1 MPRSTADRRHNC
13 GPGRNRCIRCAPT
26 AAGRGGSSRGR
37 FAPGGAAPRNPHLV
51 PVGLRLLASLAVGVL
66 ALTDVNVVLGDAE
79 PPAEFVCRW
88 ADVPPEIDGCA
99 DDPAW
104 RHAELID
111 CFRLPWLG
119 AAARPARTGTRARL
133 LWDREYLYFFAE
145 LDDTDLYADVAEPDG
160 QTWDNDVF
168 ELFFKPAVE
177 APGYYELQVSAA
189 GTKLDMFLPRRGAG
203 GYNRF
208 KAEGR
213 FRWQAVVQLH
223 GTLNRWQDTDEGW
236 SVEGRIPW
244 TDFLRTGGRPAVGE
258 RWKFALCR
266 YDYSV
271 DFEGPELSTCA
282 PLKSKPFPDFH
293 LYEDYAT
300 LRFEGPRPETAARP
314 YGIGQR
320 IALTGLRV
328 QGTPDPP
335 PPFRAQRV
343 YPELALHFPLAV
355 VQQPGTDLLLIVVQ
369 STPDGATRLI
379 RVPDRP
385 DVSEFETL
393 LDDDR
398 TTYSLAFH
406 PDFAR
411 NGYVFLG
418 HNGPASGG
426 ERHTRVSRFT
436 MQTSPPFALD
446 PASEL
451 VIIEWP
457 SDGHNGG
464 AIGFGHDR
472 MLYITSGDGT
482 SDSDTTLAG
491 QDLSHLLAKV
501 LRIDVDHPDPD
512 RPYSVPPDNPFV
524 NLPGARPETWAYGL
538 RNPWRLTVDPQT
550 GHIWVGNNGQ
560 DLWEQ
565 AYLVSRG
572 ANYGW
577 SVMEG
582 SHPFYLDRA
591 RGPTPF
597 VPPTLEHPHSE
608 ARSLTGGVVYYGQ
621 RYPELRGAYI
631 YGDYATGKIWGAKH
645 DGTQV
650 VWHREL
656 ADTSLQI
663 TGFGLDTQ
671 GELLICDH
679 RQDGGLYTLVPND
692 PSLAE
697 VRFPRRLSETGLFR
711 SVAGH
716 VPEPG
721 LIPYSVNAPLW
732 SDGAYKERY
741 LALPPEGYIEFTRSR
756 AWNFPDGTV
765 LVKSFALDCV
775 QGARVERRWIE
786 TRLLV
791 KQQGEWAGYSY
802 IWNEEQTDA
811 ELVPAAGLDV
821 PYQAMAAPDA
831 ALAAAGGVQPA
842 SAEPLLWHYPS
853 RAECMVC
860 HSRAANF
867 VLGLTELQ
875 MNRQHDYGGV
885 CDNQLRTLEQLGLL
899 RVNWYADAVED
910 LRRQLLQEGLTAE
923 AAAAWLAELAPAR
936 MQRQP
941 VPSTLLSFPP
951 ERYGRLVDPYDPNAD
966 LDRRARSYLHA
977 NCAQCHVLAGGGN
990 AQMELEYTTPL
1001 AETRLI
1007 DVPPLHHRFGI
1018 DNPRL
1023 VAPGDPDRSVL
1034 LLRISHRDAGHMP
1047 PLATRRVDAEAVA
1060 LLRAWIASLAAPP

>member
-1 MPRSTADRRHNC
+1 MRAARFHA
-13 GPGRNRCIRCAPT
+13 CAPLLAWLAWAAVAAVL
-26 AAGRGGSSRGR
+26 AAG
-37 FAPGGAAPRNPHLV
+37 AA
-51 PVGLRLLASLAVGVL
+51 GK
-66 ALTDVNVVLGDAE
+66 E
-79 PPAEFVCRW
+79 PPAEFICRW
-88 ADVPPEIDGCA
+88 ADVAPRIDGSA
-99 DDPAW
+99 EDPAW
-104 RHAELID
+104 QHAEVIEG
-111 CFRLPWLG
+111 FRLPWLG
-119 AAARPARTGTRARL
+119 EAARPARTTTRARL
-133 LWDREYLYFFAE
+133 LWDREYLYFHAE
-145 LDDTDLYADVAEPDG
+145 MEDTDLYADIVEEDG
-160 QTWDNDVF
+160 QTWENDVF
-168 ELFFKPAVE
+168 ELFFKPADD

-189 GTKLDMFLPRRGAG
+189 GTRMDMFLPRRGAG
-203 GYNRF
+203 GYRRF
-208 KAEGR
+208 KSDGR
-213 FRWQAVVQLH
+213 FRWQTAVQRR
-223 GTLNRWQDTDEGW
+223 GTLNHWQDADEGW

-244 TDFLRTGGRPAVGE
+244 TDFLRTGGRPTVGE

-271 DFEGPELSTCA
+271 AFEGPELSTCA
-282 PLKSKPFPDFH
+282 PLASKQVPDFH
-293 LYEDYAT
+293 AYEDYAG
-300 LRFEGPRPETAARP
+300 LRFEGPGPATALRP
-314 YGIGQR
+314 YGISQR
-320 IALTGLRV
+320 VPLAGLRV

-335 PPFRAQRV
+335 PPFRAERR
-343 YPELALHFPLAV
+343 YPQLALNYPLAV

-369 STPDGATRLI
+369 STPYGATRLI
-379 RVPDRP
+379 RVADRADASQP
-385 DVSEFETL
+385 ETL

-398 TTYSLAFH
+398 TVYSLAFH
-406 PDFAR
+406 PNFAQ
-411 NGYVFLG
+411 NGYLFVG

-426 ERHTRVSRFT
+426 ERFTRVSRFT
-436 MQTSPPFALD
+436 MQTAPPYALD

-451 VIIEWP
+451 VVIEWP

-464 AIGFGHDR
+464 AIGFGHDG
-472 MLYITSGDGT
+472 MLYVTSGDGT

-501 LRIDVDHPDPD
+501 LRIDVDHPDAD
-512 RPYSVPPDNPFV
+512 RPYSVPADNPFV
-524 NLPGARPETWAYGL
+524 GLAGARPETWAYGL
-538 RNPWRLTVDPQT
+538 RNPWRLCVDPQT

-565 AYLVSRG
+565 AYLISRG

-631 YGDYATGKIWGAKH
+631 YGDYSTGKIWGARH
-645 DGTQV
+645 DGQAV

-679 RQDGGLYTLVPND
+679 RADGGLYTLVPND
-692 PSLAE
+692 PGPAAQ
-697 VRFPRRLSETGLFR
+697 RFPQALSETGLFR

-721 LIPYSVNAPLW
+721 LIPYSVNAALW

-741 LALPPEGYIEFTRSR
+741 LALPPDGYIEFTRSR
-756 AWNFPDGTV
+756 GWNFPDGTV
-765 LVKSFALDCV
+765 LVKSFALDV
-775 QGARVERRWIE
+775 PGMAQPARRWIE

-802 IWNEEQTDA
+802 RWNEEQTDA
-811 ELVPAAGLDV
+811 FLVPAPGMDVLYPTPALPEAGSTEG
-821 PYQAMAAPDA
+821 AAAAP
-831 ALAAAGGVQPA
+831 
-842 SAEPLLWHYPS
+842 AEESLLWHYPS

-885 CDNQLRTLEQLGLL
+885 QDNQLRTLEQLGLL
-899 RVNWYADAVED
+899 RVNWYADAVEE
-910 LRRQLLQEGLTAE
+910 LRRQLVAEGLTAE
-923 AAAAWLAELAPAR
+923 EAAAFMAEQAPAPG
-936 MQRQP
+936 QRQP
-941 VPSTLLSFPP
+941 AVSTLLSFPP
-951 ERYGRLVDPYDPNAD
+951 EQYHALVDPYDAHQD

-977 NCAQCHVLAGGGN
+977 NCSQCHVLAGGGN
-990 AQMELEYTTPL
+990 SQMELEYTTPR
-1001 AETRLI
+1001 ADMRLI
-1007 DVPPLHHRFGI
+1007 DVPPLHHRFGLA
-1018 DNPRL
+1018 DARL
-1023 VAPGDPDRSVL
+1023 VAPGEPERSVL
-1034 LLRISHRDAGHMP
+1034 LLRISHRQAGHMP
-1047 PLATRRVDAEAVA
+1047 PLATRRVDRQAVE